1 MPKKILI
8 IEDDNILQ
16 KAMKDALEAEGYQV
30 IQAFDG
36 DSGYKKIINTKPD
49 LIILD
54 LLMPF
59 KPGEWVL
66 KNLHEKGII
75 DKCPLIVLTVKS
87 DTANINNLKS
97 LGVKHYMPKSDYS
110 LAKLDEEVK
119 KLLKHKY

>member
-8 IEDDNILQ
+8 IEDDNVLQ
-16 KAMKDALEAEGYQV
+16 KAMKDALETAGYAV

-36 DSGYKKIINTKPD
+36 EVGFKKITQTNPD

-54 LLMPF
+54 LLMPL

-66 KNLHEKGII
+66 KKMNEKGII

-87 DTANINNLKS
+87 DTANVNNLMC
-97 LGVKHYMPKSDYS
+97 LNVKNYMSKSDYS
-110 LAKLDEEVK
+110 LEMLTK
-119 KLLKHKY
+119 KIKELI